1 MYSQKLEEFPPPP
14 GIIGSLRAGFEAV
27 SSHAALI
34 LLPALLDIFLWL
46 GPRLSVDR
54 LINPL
59 LTLIF
64 NQARL
69 TLTSSA
75 DMKQFAEFQAVFREV
90 IERFNL
96 LSLLGKLQTFPIG
109 ISSLLAQTMPVETP
123 LGYQQVVQVSSVPG
137 LIGFAFLFIL
147 AGWVLGA
154 LYFRWVSGIA
164 LGDAQLEAGT
174 SFSSLQ
180 VIIQALLLSF
190 IWLIGLMM
198 FFIPVMFILTI
209 LTMLSPAL
217 AGAALFVMVLLSF
230 WLIVPL
236 FFTPHGIFV
245 RRQNAFRSIFASLRM
260 ARFALPTS
268 GLFVLCWFL
277 LSTGL
282 NYLWSVPPENSWMT
296 LVGIGGHAFITTALL
311 AASFVYYRDM
321 NVWLQTVF
329 ERLQQKQTA
338 PTQRV

>member
-14 GIIGSLRAGFEAV
+14 GIIGSLRAGFDAV
-27 SSHAALI
+27 SSHVGLI
-34 LLPALLDIFLWL
+34 LLPVVLDVFLWL
-46 GPRLSVDR
+46 GPRLSVDG
-54 LINPL
+54 LINPFL
-59 LTLIF
+59 NIIF

-75 DMKQFAEFQAVFREV
+75 DVSRFAEFQSVFREV

-96 LSLLGKLQTFPIG
+96 LSLLGKLQAFPIG
-109 ISSLLAQTMPVETP
+109 VSSLLAQTMPVETP
-123 LGYQQVVQVSSVPG
+123 FGSQQVVQVSSLPG
-137 LIGFAFLFIL
+137 LIGLAFLL
-147 AGWVLGA
+147 TLTGWVFGG
-154 LYFRWVSGIA
+154 LYFRWVSGTA
-164 LGDAQLEAGT
+164 LGNKEAGI
-174 SFSSLQ
+174 SSIWA
-180 VIIQALLLSF
+180 IIQALILSF

-198 FFIPVMFILTI
+198 FFIPVMFVLTV

-217 AGAALFVMVLLSF
+217 AGGALFVMLLLSF

-245 RRQNAFRSIFASLRM
+245 RKQNAFHSIFTSLRM

-296 LVGIGGHAFITTALL
+296 LVGIGGHGFITTALL

-329 ERLQQKQTA
+329 ERLQQKQTL